1 MINFYKTQDE
11 AKKEKNIA
19 NFLRVTFLDEWN
31 RNANNGML
39 KMNMLR
45 ITKRPCVWW
54 QLQNRVSYWPSK
66 WDTSNWGFLSWWRVS
81 IVPLLKT
88 SNSFTKK
95 VTLQILLTTQNGE
108 GRFRDPRMRA
118 IYPNPSQFQGVREL
132 AEFKLSTLVSFI
144 LQYTIDMIVNSPD
157 TLYAMIDFIHCTAIP
172 MWSARG
178 KGKCYSGSIC
188 EVGHWSHYLLRR
200 WSWQSWM
207 KLNSNLCVWAIL

>member
-88 SNSFTKK
+88 SYSFTKK
-95 VTLQILLTTQNGE
+95 SPFRYWWQHKMERVVLETQGCGQSIPTRHNFKVFANLLSSNQ
-108 GRFRDPRMRA
+108 A
-118 IYPNPSQFQGVREL
+118 
-132 AEFKLSTLVSFI
+132 
-144 LQYTIDMIVNSPD
+144 
-157 TLYAMIDFIHCTAIP
+157 
-172 MWSARG
+172 
-178 KGKCYSGSIC
+178 
-188 EVGHWSHYLLRR
+188 HWYLLFCNTPST
-200 WSWQSWM
+200 WSWTHQKPYMS
-207 KLNSNLCVWAIL
+207 L

>member
-39 KMNMLR
+39 KISMLR

-66 WDTSNWGFLSWWRVS
+66 WDTSNWWFLSWWRVS

-88 SNSFTKK
+88 SCSFTKK

-118 IYPNPSQFQGVREL
+118 IYPNPSRFQGVREL
-132 AEFKLSTLVSFI
+132 AEFKPSTLVSFI

-157 TLYAMIDFIHCTAIP
+157 TLYAIIDFIHCTSYCLSSFTCP
-172 MWSARG
+172 
-178 KGKCYSGSIC
+178 
-188 EVGHWSHYLLRR
+188 
-200 WSWQSWM
+200 
-207 KLNSNLCVWAIL
+207 